1 MRFEA
6 FLCTILLLGSALSV
20 KMIKRSGISD
30 FERRL
35 NVSADED
42 PTAMMDSA
50 DNSRIIS
57 CYRKSSHEAAE
68 SAQSLE

>member
-6 FLCTILLLGSALSV
+6 FLCTILLLGMTVSV

-35 NVSADED
+35 NVTPEED

-50 DNSRIIS
+50 DNGKLISR
-57 CYRKSSHEAAE
+57 YRKPSDEVAE
-68 SAQSLE
+68 SAESLE